1 MSCSPLLDGVTDPL
15 DVLRVIR
22 DNPVLCYSESP
33 SVFVPLQERGWAVY
47 EEGRWQ
53 LTEEG
58 KAKAGS
64 PTPKAAKPPAFL
76 GGFFKVRKASK

>member
-22 DNPVLCYSESP
+22 NNPVLCYSES
-33 SVFVPLQERGWAVY
+33 SAFRPLEERGWAVY
-47 EEGRWQ
+47 EDGRWQ

-58 KAKAGS
+58 KEQAGP
-64 PTPKAAKPPAFL
+64 PTSKPKKPPALL